1 MFNGI
6 IYKTGKVSRI
16 EKSSNSRIIS
26 IWTNLKFKKSDIG
39 SSIACN
45 GACLTL
51 IKIKQNQISFYL
63 SKETLSKT
71 AFKHVKVNDTI
82 NLEKSIN
89 YGTKVSGHYVQGHVD
104 TTGRVKKISK
114 LNNNWVFKFQI
125 PKKDKN
131 NLIAK
136 GSISIN
142 GVSLTIANVLSNGV
156 FEVSVIPH
164 TLTLTNLLYL
174 KNNDLV
180 NIEYDIFLKYFQKI
194 LS

>member
-26 IWTNLKFKKSDIG
+26 IRTTLKFKRSDIG

-51 IKIKQNQISFYL
+51 IKIKQNQIFFYL

-71 AFKHVKVNDTI
+71 TFKRVKVNDII

-104 TTGRVKKISK
+104 ITGRVKKITK
-114 LNNNWVFKFQI
+114 LDNNWVFQFQI
-125 PKKDKN
+125 PKKDKD
-131 NLIAK
+131 NLIEK

-142 GVSLTIANVLSNGV
+142 GVSLTIANVLGNGI

-164 TLTLTNLLYL
+164 TLKLTNLLYL
-174 KNNDLV
+174 KNSDLV
-180 NIEYDIFLKYFQKI
+180 NIEYDIFLKYFKKI

>member
-16 EKSSNSRIIS
+16 EKSSNSIIIS
-26 IWTNLKFKKSDIG
+26 IRTTLKLKKSDIG

-45 GACLTL
+45 GTCLTL

-71 AFKHVKVNDTI
+71 AFKHVKVNDII

-89 YGTKVSGHYVQGHVD
+89 YGNKVSGHYVQGHVD
-104 TTGRVKKISK
+104 TTGRVKKINK

-125 PKKDKN
+125 PKKDTN
-131 NLIAK
+131 NLIEK

-142 GVSLTIANVLSNGV
+142 GVSLTISKVLNNGV

-164 TLTLTNLLYL
+164 TLKLTNLLYL

-180 NIEYDIFLKYFQKI
+180 NVEYDIFLKYFQKI

>member
-16 EKSSNSRIIS
+16 EKSSNSIIIS
-26 IWTNLKFKKSDIG
+26 IGTTLKFKKSDIG

-45 GACLTL
+45 GTCLTL

-71 AFKHVKVNDTI
+71 AFKHVKVNDII

-89 YGTKVSGHYVQGHVD
+89 YGNKVSGHYVQGHVD
-104 TTGRVKKISK
+104 TTGRVKKINK

-125 PKKDKN
+125 PKKDTN
-131 NLIAK
+131 NLIEK

-142 GVSLTIANVLSNGV
+142 GVSLTISKVLNNGV

-164 TLTLTNLLYL
+164 TLKLTNLLYL
-174 KNNDLV
+174 KNNNLV
-180 NIEYDIFLKYFQKI
+180 NIEYDIFLKYFKKI

>member
-16 EKSSNSRIIS
+16 EKSSNSRTIS
-26 IWTNLKFKKSDIG
+26 IWTTLKFKKSDIG

-71 AFKHVKVNDTI
+71 AFKHVKLNDFI

-125 PKKDKN
+125 PKKDKD
-131 NLIAK
+131 NLIEK

-142 GVSLTIANVLSNGV
+142 GVSLTIANVLSNGI

-164 TLTLTNLLYL
+164 TLKLTNLLYL

-180 NIEYDIFLKYFQKI
+180 NIEYDIFLKYFKKI